1 MGVKT
6 TWSYDGEKGLMT
18 LCDFYG
24 EPVLTLPLTIPE
36 SHALA
41 RFIENRDAEVNEDAL
56 QGFYEKIGRLIGK

>member
-1 MGVKT
+1 MIKK
-6 TWSYDGEKGLMT
+6 TWSYDGERGRMT

-24 EPVLTLPLTIPE
+24 DPVLSLPLTIEE

-41 RFIENRDAEVNEDAL
+41 RFIENRDAEVRDAAL